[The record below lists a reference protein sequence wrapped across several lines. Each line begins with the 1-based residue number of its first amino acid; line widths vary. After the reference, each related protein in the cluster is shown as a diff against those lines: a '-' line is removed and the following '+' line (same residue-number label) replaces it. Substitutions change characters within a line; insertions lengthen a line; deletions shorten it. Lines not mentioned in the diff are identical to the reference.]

1 MKINKRIRK
10 FFPLDFYGEDR
21 GWRFVIRAH
30 NTSEVLDALMW
41 RSYLSVRRQDFNLLH
56 LAVET
61 FSYENDYS
69 EGRIAEVSSHGALM
83 RVKMLGPVVNVRALN
98 QAYLDKQ
105 TTSHSFC
112 SVA

>member
-1 MKINKRIRK
+1 MKIKKRIRK

-30 NTSEVLDALMW
+30 NTTEVLDALMW

-69 EGRIAEVSSHGALM
+69 EGRIAEVSSHGAMM
-83 RVKMLGPVVNVRALN
+83 RVKMLGPVVNVSALN
-98 QAYLDKQ
+98 KAYVDK
-105 TTSHSFC
+105 HSATQPFC

>member
-1 MKINKRIRK
+1 
-10 FFPLDFYGEDR
+10 
-21 GWRFVIRAH
+21 
-30 NTSEVLDALMW
+30 MW